1 MNVHATEIS
10 HSHGLGQLE
19 IRNKPKTNQFPL
31 LKFPRVVLLECIENL
46 DVLEIILFS
55 LLSKRAK
62 ANAKLVHWTP
72 LDIVLRTESPIE
84 INLKCPIYPYREW
97 TIEFNEE
104 KESSEYPYFE
114 SYQTGPIVENFL
126 FLKNN
131 ENAIEDSKQ
140 LTEHI
145 CEVFSSPVSGV
156 DLGEESQIK
165 WISKFQQIFRKVW
178 IWDDVITSVE
188 TLYRVLNDVKVT
200 DYVFLGSVAIDENFQ
215 IRVPIPAQQI
225 SIRNSYWLT
234 LPSILNGTNSMI
246 RLHGSKLTPKEINT
260 ILKEWKMGS
269 KLCNLEYLEIDT
281 VAFQDAE
288 SYTNEIL
295 KDLDWTDGNE
305 NDGRPTTVKLD
316 GEWTDTLPQ
325 VKTVRNLTGCG
336 GKIGSIFETFGD
348 FEDGKLELCFYF
360 QVWSRQN

>member
-1 MNVHATEIS
+1 MNVHATEIV
-10 HSHGLGQLE
+10 HSQGFGQLE
-19 IRNKPKTNQFPL
+19 IQNQPKKNQFPL

-62 ANAKLVHWTP
+62 EIAKLVHWTP
-72 LDIVLRTESPIE
+72 LDICLRTESPIE
-84 INLKCPIYPYREW
+84 IHLKCPIYPYMEW
-97 TIEFNEE
+97 IIEFNEE

-114 SYQTGPIVENFL
+114 SYQTGPTVEHFL
-126 FLKNN
+126 FLEYNG
-131 ENAIEDSKQ
+131 NAIEDSKQ
-140 LTEHI
+140 MTEHI
-145 CEVFSSPVSGV
+145 CEVFRSPVSGV
-156 DLGEESQIK
+156 DIGEESLIE
-165 WISKFQQIFRKVW
+165 WISKFQPMFRKVW

-188 TLYRVLNDVKVT
+188 TLSRVLNDLKVT
-200 DYVFLGSVAIDENFQ
+200 DYVFLGSVAIDEKFQ
-215 IRVPIPAQQI
+215 IRVPIPAQHI

-234 LPSILNGTNSMI
+234 LSSILNGTNSMI
-246 RLHGSKLTPKEINT
+246 RLHGSKLAPKDINT

-295 KDLDWTDGNE
+295 KDLDWTDGDE

-325 VKTVRNLTGCG
+325 VETVRNLTGCRG
-336 GKIGSIFETFGD
+336 MIGSIFKTFGI